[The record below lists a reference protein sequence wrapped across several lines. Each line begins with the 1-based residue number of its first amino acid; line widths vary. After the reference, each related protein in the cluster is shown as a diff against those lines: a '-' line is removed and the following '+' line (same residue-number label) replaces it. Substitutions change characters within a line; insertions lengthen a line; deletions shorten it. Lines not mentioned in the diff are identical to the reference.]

1 MSPIALSDAELAEV
15 MQAARVVPHDL
26 RQAYL
31 EQVAV
36 QLRGKDLGPGL
47 VHRVAFEVARG
58 IAWDS
63 ERAAATPPAA

>member
-1 MSPIALSDAELAEV
+1 VSPISLTDDELQEI
-15 MQAARVVPHDL
+15 MRAARLVPHDL
-26 RQAYL
+26 RQTYL
-31 EQVAV
+31 EKVAV
-36 QLRGKDLGPGL
+36 KLRGNDLGPGL